1 MYQKDYVL
9 RMVEMLGELIGALLG
24 LIKKGDYKRA
34 SEQLGKMYYDFLK
47 QDAAFFSIIPEE
59 ELTHKLLKE
68 HNYTYGHL
76 EILAELFNVEAELKL
91 AQGNKAGCLEYSAK
105 ALTLFDFIDR
115 EQKIYSLEREKKMMA
130 IRKRLSELS

>member
-34 SEQLGKMYYDFLK
+34 SEKLDKMYYDFLK

-76 EILAELFNVEAELKL
+76 EILAELFNVEAELEL
-91 AQGNKAGCLEYSAK
+91 AKGNKTGCRDYSAK
-105 ALTLFDFIDR
+105 ALTLFEFISRD
-115 EQKIYSLEREKKMMA
+115 QKVYSFDREKKMKT

>member
-1 MYQKDYVL
+1 MYKKDYVL

-24 LIKKGDYKRA
+24 LIKKGDYKLA

-47 QDAAFFSIIPEE
+47 QDAAFFSLIPEE

-91 AQGNKAGCLEYSAK
+91 AQGNKAGCHEYSVK
-105 ALTLFDFIDR
+105 ALTLFEFIDR